1 MTPQEPRGLQGKL
14 VCICHAIAKLL
25 ARPLDV
31 VELMFVARHQLNLS
45 NYTDFAQVDTGSC
58 RRRFAPS

>member
-31 VELMFVARHQLNLS
+31 VADSHRLNLFCCQA
-45 NYTDFAQVDTGSC
+45 T
-58 RRRFAPS
+58 PW